1 MISFKSVRVGTLLLL
16 VIGLAFTMTSAFAF
30 WKEVTVTDE
39 VEVITIG
46 DPVQILI
53 TDLNIDNGTLNL
65 VPAGYAMA
73 VGDVEKVELHYDVGV
88 SKELLNQVTLRITVN
103 DLLIDGDDT
112 YSHLVRVTIMGSENG
127 ADLDLFNDTIR
138 ITVIV
143 ELLEPIDM
151 DEAISRGLNIDL
163 VNVNNSIQA
172 YKDLI
177 GKTIS
182 FTLGFELVK
191 KEAIE

>member
-16 VIGLAFTMTSAFAF
+16 VIGLSFTMTSALAF
-30 WKEVTVTDE
+30 WKEVTVTSE

-46 DPVQILI
+46 DPVEILV
-53 TDLNIDNGTLNL
+53 TDLNIDSGAISL
-65 VPAGYAMA
+65 VPAGYAIA
-73 VGDVEKVELHYDVGV
+73 VGDVEKIELYYDIGV
-88 SKELLNQVTLRITVN
+88 SKELLNQVILRITVN

-112 YSHLVRVTIMGSENG
+112 YSHLVRVTVMGSEGG

-163 VNVNNSIQA
+163 VNVDDSIQA
-172 YKDLI
+172 YEDLS

-182 FTLGFELVK
+182 FTLGFELIN
-191 KEAIE
+191 KEVIE

>member
-16 VIGLAFTMTSAFAF
+16 VVGLAFTMTSAFAF
-30 WKEVTVTDE
+30 WKEVTITSE

-46 DPVQILI
+46 DPIEILI
-53 TDLNIDNGTLNL
+53 TDLNINNGTLSL
-65 VPAGYAMA
+65 VPVGYAIA
-73 VGDVEKVELHYDVGV
+73 VGDVEKIELYYDIGV
-88 SKELLNQVTLRITVN
+88 SKELLNQVILQITVN
-103 DLLIDGDDT
+103 DILIDDDDL
-112 YSHLVRVTIMGSENG
+112 YSHLVKVTVMGSEGG

-138 ITVIV
+138 VTVIV

-172 YKDLI
+172 FEDLK

-182 FTLGFELVK
+182 FTLGFELMK
-191 KEAIE
+191 KEVIE

>member
-1 MISFKSVRVGTLLLL
+1 VGTLLLL
-16 VIGLAFTMTSAFAF
+16 VVGLAFTMTSAFAF
-30 WKEVTVTDE
+30 WKEVTITSE

-46 DPVQILI
+46 DPIEILI
-53 TDLNIDNGTLNL
+53 TDLNINNGTLSL
-65 VPAGYAMA
+65 VPVGYAIA
-73 VGDVEKVELHYDVGV
+73 VGDVEKIELYYDIGV
-88 SKELLNQVTLRITVN
+88 SKELLNQVILQITVN
-103 DLLIDGDDT
+103 DILIDDDDL
-112 YSHLVRVTIMGSENG
+112 YSHLVKVTVMGSEGG

-138 ITVIV
+138 VTVIV

-172 YKDLI
+172 FEDLK

-182 FTLGFELVK
+182 FTLGFELMK
-191 KEAIE
+191 KEVIE